1 MPPADLVTAGSVASY
16 RPPRTTFTPIPPEP
30 PTSPLAGATAI
41 SRSGSVGRFP
51 PPEPPVI
58 LPTAP
63 DAPPDTI
70 PPNSRANSGATLTAG
85 ANRAGST
92 ATGSSSSTG
101 GSGASGS
108 GSGASGTRGRAPY
121 EPFLNHA
128 PPPVDSWIEVETT
141 QGEYRLI
148 VRLPGFKRD
157 GITLATKKRRILHL
171 VADSWDDSAATAGHA
186 RGGGH
191 FERRISFGYDA
202 DLAQVRAEFDGE
214 ILRVIIPRKA
224 MGMGMGVG
232 TGTGVRA

>member
-1 MPPADLVTAGSVASY
+1 MPPADLFTAGSVASY

-41 SRSGSVGRFP
+41 SRSGSLGRFP

-63 DAPPDTI
+63 DAPPDAI

-85 ANRAGST
+85 AGRAGSAGT
-92 ATGSSSSTG
+92 SSSSSTG

-108 GSGASGTRGRAPY
+108 GTRNRASY

-148 VRLPGFKRD
+148 
-157 GITLATKKRRILHL
+157 
-171 VADSWDDSAATAGHA
+171 
-186 RGGGH
+186 
-191 FERRISFGYDA
+191 RRISFGYDA

-224 MGMGMGVG
+224 MGMG
-232 TGTGVRA
+232 VRA

>member
-1 MPPADLVTAGSVASY
+1 MAGSVASY
-16 RPPRTTFTPIPPEP
+16 RPPRTTFTPIPPDP

-41 SRSGSVGRFP
+41 NRSGSLGRFP

-63 DAPPDTI
+63 DAPPDAI
-70 PPNSRANSGATLTAG
+70 PPNSRANSGATLT
-85 ANRAGST
+85 NRAGST
-92 ATGSSSSTG
+92 ATSSSSSTG

-108 GSGASGTRGRAPY
+108 ASGTRSRASY

-148 VRLPGFKRD
+148 VRLPGLR
-157 GITLATKKRRILHL
+157 GMGCETLATKKRRILHL
-171 VADSWDDSAATAGHA
+171 VADSWDDSGATAGRA
-186 RGGGH
+186 GGGGGGH

-224 MGMGMGVG
+224 MGMGMGV
-232 TGTGVRA
+232 RA